1 MAEEFDF
8 ELVGAEKAPF
18 KGYISSLDQ
27 TMVSPEAMTR
37 GSKNMYKKLSGTI
50 ANRPGL
56 KRIDTIDPTQ
66 SGHVSDCDWNT
77 SRGTQ
82 RILRFMANGN
92 MDVLYGTEWI
102 NLLAGQIG
110 MRYVCDPWY
119 SAADKQDILLMV
131 HGDHTIQHWS
141 GGIGQV
147 ASADV
152 NSITLAG
159 TIPLTQLGFSNT
171 TGLQLV
177 INGVTYAYTS
187 AGTNPS
193 IIYSKSA
200 NSAQPVVN
208 TSQWHA
214 QKFTTGATTTQ
225 ILGVGIDIEAAAIGT
240 VDAVF
245 ELAIYTNNAG
255 NPGTKVGAAQA
266 RIPATY
272 SAGTF
277 TVNFDFGDGVAVSS
291 ATDYFIQIRQISG
304 GNTLK
309 VHIGTT
315 GGVGTLISTD
325 SGATWSNENGYL
337 VGTITENISSLQ
349 KFNGVTPDP
358 SAILADTPVAQAVIT
373 ESNVPSATFVND
385 FIKVIANQAYIGSYE
400 SRLVY
405 ISSNTDYTNYILPTT
420 SIAGSPELLTLDEIP
435 NGIGVVK
442 QIAKISAGLG
452 SWYTVFFSYITVGS
466 VLVRQ
471 TNVEKEQT
479 SDLSAALAHEF
490 IDTIGDSLI
499 YLCQD
504 HQLRTYGTLRNINTP
519 VYPSLSLPVQT
530 ELEEVDFTGGALRA
544 IGGTVYITAPVSG
557 VDYMYEERQT
567 LSNEGNLNTERIWH
581 APMIRNIVR
590 VSIITGYGICGHSN
604 ANPQTYQMW
613 DTEQWHDDGPD
624 GEDLPYASVVHL
636 PYRSYGRRQG
646 LWTFTMA
653 FFELYMT
660 EGTPLFTAV
669 RYNYKGV
676 SGLQQAAIND
686 PTATPPVNAVFFESQ
701 SVPSLGDDSPGDDPL
716 GDGVSTILDEQDA
729 LPKAR
734 KIVNFGAVNCFEH
747 DMTIYSDQPDARWEL
762 VCAGTNAHRANQQ
775 PTWLQKK

>member
-1 MAEEFDF
+1 MADDFDF
-8 ELVGAEKAPF
+8 ELVGAERAPF

-56 KRIDTIDPTQ
+56 KRVDTIDPTQ
-66 SGHVSDCDWNT
+66 SGHVSDYDWNT

-82 RILRFMANGN
+82 RILRFLANGN
-92 MDVLYGTEWI
+92 VDVLYGTAWI
-102 NLLAGQIG
+102 NLLMGQVG

-131 HGDHTIQHWS
+131 HGDHTVQHWS
-141 GGIGQV
+141 GGIGTIL
-147 ASADV
+147 SADA

-159 TIPLTQLGFSNT
+159 TDTLTQLGFSNT

-177 INGVTYAYTS
+177 IGGVAYSYTS
-187 AGTNPS
+187 AGKNGS
-193 IIYSKSA
+193 VIYSKTT
-200 NSAQPVVN
+200 NSAQPVIS

-214 QKFTTGATTTQ
+214 QKFTTSATTTQ
-225 ILGVGIDIEAAAIGT
+225 ILSAAVDVEAAVSGS

-255 NPGTKVGAAQA
+255 NPGTRLGSAQG
-266 RIPATY
+266 RIPAIY
-272 SAGTF
+272 SLGTF
-277 TVNFDFGDGVAVSS
+277 TVNFDFGDGVAVSA
-291 ATDYFIQIRQISG
+291 ATDYFIQIKQLSG

-309 VHIGTT
+309 VHIGVT
-315 GGVGTLISTD
+315 GGVGTLVSGD
-325 SGATWSNENGYL
+325 SGATWVAENGYL

-349 KFNGVTPDP
+349 KFNGVTPSP
-358 SAILADTPVAQAVIT
+358 AALLPGALVAQAVIT
-373 ESNVPSATFVND
+373 ESNVPSATFTND
-385 FIKVIANQAYIGSYE
+385 FIKVIANQAYVGSYA

-405 ISSNTDYTNYILPTT
+405 ISSNTDYTNYVIPTT
-420 SIAGSPELLTLDEIP
+420 PIAGSPDLLTLDEIP

-452 SWYTVFFSYITVGS
+452 SWYTVSYSYITVGS

-479 SDLSAALAHEF
+479 ADLSAALAHEF

-504 HQLRTYGTLRNINTP
+504 HQVRIYGTLRNINTP

-530 ELEEVDFTGGALRA
+530 ELEELDFTGGALRA
-544 IGGTVYITAPVSG
+544 IGGTVYITAPLTG

-567 LSNEGNLNTERIWH
+567 LGNDGNLYTERVWQT
-581 APMIRNIVR
+581 PMIRNIVR
-590 VSIITGYGICGHSN
+590 VSIINGYGVCGHSN

-613 DTEQWHDDGPD
+613 DTDQWHDDGPD
-624 GEDLPYASVVHL
+624 GEDLPYQSVLHL

-646 LWTFTMA
+646 LWKFTRA

-660 EGTPLFTAV
+660 QGTPLFTAV
-669 RYNYKGV
+669 RYNYKGI
-676 SGLQQAAIND
+676 SGLQQVAIND
-686 PTATPPVNAVFFESQ
+686 PDNGVNAIFFQSQ

-734 KIVNFGAVNCFEH
+734 KIVNFEPVNCFEH
-747 DMTIYSDQPDARWEL
+747 DMTLYSDDVDARWEL
-762 VCAGTNAHRANQQ
+762 VCAGVNIQRAGQQ
-775 PTWLQKK
+775 PIWLQK